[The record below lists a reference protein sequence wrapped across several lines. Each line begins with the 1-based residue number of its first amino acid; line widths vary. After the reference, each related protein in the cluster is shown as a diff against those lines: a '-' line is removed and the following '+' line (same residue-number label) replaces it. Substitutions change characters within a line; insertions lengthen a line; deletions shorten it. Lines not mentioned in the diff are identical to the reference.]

1 MGIRKALKAKFVGQ
15 TKGTERAAKT
25 EGAAKVF

>member
-25 EGAAKVF
+25 EGVAKVF